1 MSIDDLHPL
10 LKRQLKKYLGVQG
23 VVPAEIAPFA
33 QSVNES
39 YQLYEQSRELVER
52 AMTLSSEELFEKNN
66 LLELET
72 QRQQKIIE
80 QLKEAIQTLNPDTE
94 INEDHNI
101 LKVIDLLQISLKERK
116 QFEEELNLSKEKAL
130 KDLEIRKLFLA
141 NISHEIRTP
150 INAISGMSGILAD
163 TQLSPSQTEYLDAIQ
178 SSSRNLMAIVND
190 ILDMSKLES
199 GKFSIEKISFNLRKL
214 IEPICKVFGLK
225 AEEKG
230 VQLELDI
237 SPNVSNNLVGDPTR
251 IAQIVNNLVSNA
263 TKFTEHGKINVRIY
277 KEAKRT
283 CFEVQDTGIGISEDK
298 LKSIFEFFSQEDNTI
313 TRRFGGTGL
322 GLAISKS
329 LVEMMHGELSL
340 TSEKGVGSKF
350 TFKLE
355 LPEGEEEKLN
365 LEKQGN
371 TRLDNKRVL
380 IVEDNEL
387 NLFLAVTVLKK
398 SGAIIY
404 TAENGQVAIDL
415 LKEQRID
422 CILMDLQMP
431 VLDGISATM
440 QIRNELALTTPIIA
454 LTANALESEK
464 KKCLELGMGAYITKP
479 YDPTF
484 LIQSISNLIE
494 PKGQISNTEQISFA
508 KLFEMVGDSVP
519 QVIQLSKIFLEQF
532 EQNCHAVE
540 RAIQSKDNDTLA
552 RIAHK
557 MKPSFKLFNLNE
569 TAATCQKIEDAFQ
582 MNNFSTVQELSRQLL
597 NNQFSI
603 ANQVQAALDKAYN
616 KQTLQ

>member
-10 LKRQLKKYLGVQG
+10 LKRQLKKHLSIQG
-23 VVPAEIAPFA
+23 VVPNEMTSFV
-33 QSVNES
+33 QSINES

-94 INEDHNI
+94 IKEDHNI
-101 LKVIDLLQISLKERK
+101 LKVIDLLQTSLKERK

-163 TQLSPSQTEYLDAIQ
+163 TPLSPIQTEYLDAIQ

-237 SPNVSNNLVGDPTR
+237 SPHVSNNLIGDPTR

-277 KEAKRT
+277 KEANLT

-365 LEKQGN
+365 LEKQGSA
-371 TRLDNKRVL
+371 RLDNKRVL

-404 TAENGQVAIDL
+404 TAENGQVAVDL
-415 LKEQRID
+415 LKEQSID

-431 VLDGISATM
+431 VLDGISAT
-440 QIRNELALTTPIIA
+440 QKIRNELALTTPIIA

-479 YDPTF
+479 YDPVF

-494 PKGQISNTEQISFA
+494 PNGTMKKTEQVSFA

-540 RAIQSKDNDTLA
+540 RAIQSQDNDTLA

-569 TAATCQKIEDAFQ
+569 TATTCQQIEDAFQ
-582 MNNFSTVQELSRQLL
+582 QNHFNLVQDLSRQIL